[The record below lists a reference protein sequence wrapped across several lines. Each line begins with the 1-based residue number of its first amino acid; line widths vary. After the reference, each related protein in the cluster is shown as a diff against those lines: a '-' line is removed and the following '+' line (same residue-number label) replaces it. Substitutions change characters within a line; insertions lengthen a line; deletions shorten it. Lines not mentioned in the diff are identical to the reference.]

1 MSKLLIPLVYLLM
14 SVKVV
19 AFPIDFDNLVLIK
32 PETVGMSSSELLKLD
47 DVVRKHITD
56 DTIQGAVLA
65 VSRHGKPVHFQAYGI
80 SDISK
85 GSPMRKDSMFHM
97 MSSTKPVLGVAAMI
111 AVERGFFSPQDEV
124 QKYIPSFKDMKVAVL
139 QGRDSSPKLVWADTD
154 KEPGFFA
161 RMAGEM
167 IGRFT
172 GSYMMHVPEYTA
184 VSADRPVTIHDLLTH
199 TAGVGTYGLGTAVS
213 GLGAVMGNK
222 TEFVNRDHTLETFV
236 DFVAEALLDF
246 QPGTRWMYSGTI
258 GLDVVARIIEV
269 TSGQPFNVF
278 VQENIFNPLDM
289 RDTHWWN
296 DSPVEK
302 QSRLVVRPD
311 SGVKDKGK
319 KFDAAT
325 TKKARESRYYS
336 GSVGLVSTARDYLHF
351 EQMLVNRGQLLGNRV
366 LKESSVELMSTNQV
380 GDLFGKNGK
389 GKLGGEGFGYTVSV
403 TLDPDAAM
411 MPRSKG
417 AFGWAGALGTISWTE
432 PKTQLAVVLMVQQP
446 TKNFPYEIAKVL
458 SDAIID

>member
-161 RMAGEM
+161 RMAGEL

-222 TEFVNRDHTLETFV
+222 TEFVNSDHTLETFV

-246 QPGTRWMYSGTI
+246 QPGMRWMYSGTI
-258 GLDVVARIIEV
+258 GLDVVARIIEI

-289 RDTHWWN
+289 RDTHWWQ
-296 DSPVEK
+296 DSPLEK

-319 KFDAAT
+319 KIDAAT

-351 EQMLVNRGQLLGNRV
+351 EQMLVNGGQLLGNRV
-366 LKESSVELMSTNQV
+366 LKESSVELMSTNQI
-380 GDLFGKNGK
+380 GDLFGRNGK
-389 GKLGGEGFGYTVSV
+389 GKPGGEGFGYTVSV
-403 TLDPDAAM
+403 TLDPNAAM

-417 AFGWAGALGTISWTE
+417 AFGWAGAFGTISWTE
-432 PKTQLAVVLMVQQP
+432 PKTQMAVVLMVQQP

>member
-161 RMAGEM
+161 RMAGEL

-222 TEFVNRDHTLETFV
+222 TEFVNSDHTLETFV

-246 QPGTRWMYSGTI
+246 QPGMRWMYSGTI
-258 GLDVVARIIEV
+258 GLDVVARIIEI

-289 RDTHWWN
+289 RDTHWWQ
-296 DSPVEK
+296 DSPLEK

-319 KFDAAT
+319 KIDAAT

-351 EQMLVNRGQLLGNRV
+351 EQMLVNGGQLLGNRV
-366 LKESSVELMSTNQV
+366 LKESSVELMSTNQI
-380 GDLFGKNGK
+380 GDLFGRNGK
-389 GKLGGEGFGYTVSV
+389 GKPGGEGFGYTVSV

-417 AFGWAGALGTISWTE
+417 AFGWAGAFGTISWTE
-432 PKTQLAVVLMVQQP
+432 PKTQMAVVLMVQQP